1 MMEDRNILNKP
12 KITVKITS
20 EELEMINGKNE
31 NLYQFIKDYLHR
43 QMERFAGR
51 RIYKNKEGSV

>member
-31 NLYQFIKDYLHR
+31 NLYQFIKDYLHW

-51 RIYKNKEGSV
+51 IIYKNKEESV